1 MPIAGPSSNEQGSR
15 RDHDSHDKRGQAGKQ
30 QKVLQDSGHAARNPA
45 TMKASDG
52 ARRIGG
58 ILVNAVESFF
68 AWLFGGRLK
77 RGVFRSVVDLQA
89 AINRFLAETNS
100 IQSQTP
106 TKSSPHRRGTQC

>member
-1 MPIAGPSSNEQGSR
+1 VARIGLVV
-15 RDHDSHDKRGQAGKQ
+15 GKQ
-30 QKVLQDSGHAARNPA
+30 KAPHRYLHAN
-45 TMKASDG
+45 SCSW
-52 ARRIGG
+52 
-58 ILVNAVESFF
+58 LNAVESFF

-89 AINRFLAETNS
+89 AINRFLAETNA